1 MCAPTCI
8 RRKGLKNENVRL
20 FIDGLD
26 RCRRRGHAAAVQFN
40 ADFHRRIYSW
50 RERLWPGII
59 GPSVGALSVLSLL
72 PFFQHFRNDS
82 PYHLAGVAA
91 LQEAMP
97 AELLQEDSDWFEAWR
112 AAGIDEEVYVPY
124 FKQTDNGPD
133 GWRDCFASSA
143 AMLAAS
149 SHLVG
154 SDNEYIWYLSKF
166 GDTTSVNAQLRTLRF
181 LGLDVEFTQ
190 EGNPEMIAEA
200 ISRGSGVLVGWYDKG
215 DLTRGEPPMCGGPAC
230 GHWSVITGVQG
241 RHSPV
246 GDQYYVMHDP
256 MGFPLMEKG
265 GHDQS
270 RSGKSVRV
278 RQSEFNYRW
287 LIEGPDSG
295 WMIFIRG

>member
-1 MCAPTCI
+1 MT
-8 RRKGLKNENVRL
+8 NENDRFLFNRLVRR
-20 FIDGLD
+20 G
-26 RCRRRGHAAAVQFN
+26 RRGHAVAVQLDAGFR
-40 ADFHRRIYSW
+40 RRIYSW
-50 RERLWPGII
+50 RERLQPGII
-59 GPSVGALSVLSLL
+59 RPSVALLGVLSLL
-72 PFFQHFRNDS
+72 PFFQHFRDDS

-97 AELLQEDSDWFEAWR
+97 AELLAEDSAWFEAWR

-149 SHLVG
+149 AHLVG
-154 SDNEYIWYLSKF
+154 SDNEYIWHLSKF

-200 ISRGSGVLVGWYDKG
+200 ISRGSAVLVGWYDKG
-215 DLTRGEPPMCGGPAC
+215 DLTRGEPPMCDGPAC

-256 MGFPLMEKG
+256 MGYPLMDKG
-265 GHDQS
+265 GHDLS
-270 RSGKSVRV
+270 RSGKSVRI

-295 WMIFIRG
+295 WMITIRP